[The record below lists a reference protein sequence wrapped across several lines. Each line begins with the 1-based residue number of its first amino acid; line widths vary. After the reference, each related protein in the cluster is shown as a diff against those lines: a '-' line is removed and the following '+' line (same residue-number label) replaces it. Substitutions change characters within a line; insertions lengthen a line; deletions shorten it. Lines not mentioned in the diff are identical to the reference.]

1 MPMTF
6 STCISAQ
13 DFGLAS
19 ETMIPGFQ
27 ASQLSC
33 AAPAQVVPV
42 DPCHVFDESFLQD
55 LVLWWTW
62 PDTRIPLYI
71 AGPTGCGKTTSV
83 LQFLARVHVPVISL
97 TCSRRF
103 VKDDLVG
110 RWGAHEGGFAWI
122 DGPAT
127 IAWKTGAV
135 LLINEFSLAPPEVWV
150 GANDIFEGQSIT
162 IEKTGLS
169 IPRHVNTRVIV
180 TDNCRCGTLPESAY
194 SSRNQQDAS
203 TCDRFWHMAADWPKP
218 EVEAR
223 IVLYRCERIAQ
234 GTLSSETLA
243 ELARCAAR
251 FAQASRTCLGSGFRE
266 RRRACGTEYTRCDSP
281 VRNTDAAACG
291 FLQPRAVSVA
301 SRPACHRQCTQRPRV
316 SDALGNGGI
325 SLRPVA

>member
-6 STCISAQ
+6 TTCISAQ

-33 AAPAQVVPV
+33 AAPAQIVRV

-150 GANDIFEGQSIT
+150 PNIIPNGYNT
-162 IEKTGLS
+162 IESKNGERS
-169 IPRHVNTRVIV
+169 I
-180 TDNCRCGTLPESAY
+180 
-194 SSRNQQDAS
+194 
-203 TCDRFWHMAADWPKP
+203 
-218 EVEAR
+218 
-223 IVLYRCERIAQ
+223 
-234 GTLSSETLA
+234 
-243 ELARCAAR
+243 
-251 FAQASRTCLGSGFRE
+251 SGFE
-266 RRRACGTEYTRCDSP
+266 MTFCNA
-281 VRNTDAAACG
+281 
-291 FLQPRAVSVA
+291 
-301 SRPACHRQCTQRPRV
+301 
-316 SDALGNGGI
+316 GI
-325 SLRPVA
+325 TFPNK

>member
-6 STCISAQ
+6 TTCISAQ

-194 SSRNQQDAS
+194 SSR
-203 TCDRFWHMAADWPKP
+203 
-218 EVEAR
+218 
-223 IVLYRCERIAQ
+223 
-234 GTLSSETLA
+234 
-243 ELARCAAR
+243 
-251 FAQASRTCLGSGFRE
+251 SRTPARATASGIWQPIGPNPKWKPASSYTVVSASL
-266 RRRACGTEYTRCDSP
+266 RALCQAKRLPSLP
-281 VRNTDAAACG
+281 DAPHD
-291 FLQPRAVSVA
+291 LHKPRA
-301 SRPACHRQCTQRPRV
+301 RTLP
-316 SDALGNGGI
+316 
-325 SLRPVA
+325 

>member
-33 AAPAQVVPV
+33 AAPAQIVRV

-110 RWGAHEGGFAWI
+110 RWGAHEEGFAWI
-122 DGPAT
+122 
-127 IAWKTGAV
+127 
-135 LLINEFSLAPPEVWV
+135 EEPPT
-150 GANDIFEGQSIT
+150 F
-162 IEKTGLS
+162 
-169 IPRHVNTRVIV
+169 P
-180 TDNCRCGTLPESAY
+180 
-194 SSRNQQDAS
+194 
-203 TCDRFWHMAADWPKP
+203 
-218 EVEAR
+218 
-223 IVLYRCERIAQ
+223 
-234 GTLSSETLA
+234 
-243 ELARCAAR
+243 
-251 FAQASRTCLGSGFRE
+251 
-266 RRRACGTEYTRCDSP
+266 
-281 VRNTDAAACG
+281 
-291 FLQPRAVSVA
+291 
-301 SRPACHRQCTQRPRV
+301 
-316 SDALGNGGI
+316 
-325 SLRPVA
+325 